1 MNILLVG
8 AGGREHALAWKISHS
23 PLLSK
28 LWIAPGNP
36 GTAQYGE
43 NVAIAT
49 DDKKAL
55 VAFSVEHKIDLVVV
69 GPEAPLVAGIADDLH
84 AAGISCFGPGAKA
97 AELEASKAFCKE
109 VMVRHRIPTA
119 AYRVFSDLNS
129 AISYLGLGCDFPV
142 VIKASGLAAGK
153 GVYICGSFE
162 EARQAAKSLLD
173 EGVHGAAGRTII
185 MEEFLDGPEASAFV
199 LTDGRTILPL
209 ECCQDHKQRFEGGK
223 GPNTGGMGAICPNP
237 QVSERT
243 LDAIERQILVP
254 TVHGMNHEGRRFH
267 GVLFA
272 GIKLTTVG
280 PKILE
285 YNVRFGDPECQV
297 LMMRMKS
304 DILPYLLATAN
315 GSLEDLDAPEW
326 DSRPSVTIVL
336 VSGGYPGD
344 YRCGFPITGLDTIE
358 CDDELQVFHAG
369 TRFGDGDEI
378 LTDGGRVLAITA
390 KGETLS
396 AARARAYEVAEQ
408 INFEGKGWRTDIG
421 QAGVEAMERIR

>member
-1 MNILLVG
+1 
-8 AGGREHALAWKISHS
+8 
-23 PLLSK
+23 
-28 LWIAPGNP
+28 
-36 GTAQYGE
+36 
-43 NVAIAT
+43 
-49 DDKKAL
+49 
-55 VAFSVEHKIDLVVV
+55 
-69 GPEAPLVAGIADDLH
+69 
-84 AAGISCFGPGAKA
+84 
-97 AELEASKAFCKE
+97 
-109 VMVRHRIPTA
+109 
-119 AYRVFSDLNS
+119 
-129 AISYLGLGCDFPV
+129 
-142 VIKASGLAAGK
+142 
-153 GVYICGSFE
+153 
-162 EARQAAKSLLD
+162 
-173 EGVHGAAGRTII
+173 
-185 MEEFLDGPEASAFV
+185 

-421 QAGVEAMERIR
+421 LAGVEAMERVR

>member
-185 MEEFLDGPEASAFV
+185 LEEFLDGPEASAFA

-223 GPNTGGMGAICPNP
+223 GPNTDGMGAICPNP
-237 QVSERT
+237 HVSERT
-243 LDAIERQILVP
+243 L
-254 TVHGMNHEGRRFH
+254 
-267 GVLFA
+267 
-272 GIKLTTVG
+272 
-280 PKILE
+280 
-285 YNVRFGDPECQV
+285 
-297 LMMRMKS
+297 
-304 DILPYLLATAN
+304 
-315 GSLEDLDAPEW
+315 
-326 DSRPSVTIVL
+326 
-336 VSGGYPGD
+336 
-344 YRCGFPITGLDTIE
+344 
-358 CDDELQVFHAG
+358 
-369 TRFGDGDEI
+369 
-378 LTDGGRVLAITA
+378 
-390 KGETLS
+390 
-396 AARARAYEVAEQ
+396 
-408 INFEGKGWRTDIG
+408 
-421 QAGVEAMERIR
+421 